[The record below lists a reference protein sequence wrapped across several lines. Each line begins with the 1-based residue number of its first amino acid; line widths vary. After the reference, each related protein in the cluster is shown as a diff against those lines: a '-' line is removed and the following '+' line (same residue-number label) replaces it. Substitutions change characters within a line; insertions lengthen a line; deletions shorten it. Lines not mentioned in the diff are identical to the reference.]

1 MQAYRVKVCVGAAQA
16 KAIKAMAGGTY
27 RELRRKKRKG
37 VDDFWIDCSYLTAA
51 VSEKDAMRQGLDSGW
66 SVTSVSEVIRH
77 AWQREVVSKAY
88 KLAFLRSMSFYC
100 ESMSPSIA
108 LLTVI
113 RAETSP
119 GIRHELDAAVR
130 ILDAGGQFSDALNQI
145 SFFDVSIISI
155 LIAGEKTGQMKQA
168 VLSSVEHYEQGTK
181 TRAIMFGLLSAMAI
195 DLFVTISTAVGV
207 QVTFL
212 PWLADQA
219 GDVANKADFLAQ
231 VNLGYWLNGAALVS
245 AALIGV
251 VIAGAILQGLV
262 PAGWPI
268 KSYIEQFSRK
278 IPLFSTYYVN
288 QELGDTFKVASVM
301 LSGGVPLDKAV
312 VVTEHA
318 SRTLTLRDYWRGV
331 GHRIQRGDAVSAAVG
346 SDALIR
352 DGERQMIVAHQNSAQ
367 LGLILGKISEAR
379 SLESQANAKTI
390 GKTMFLGTIGYG
402 VYTALITI
410 WLLMAQNS
418 VLTGVMDMARGT

>member
-1 MQAYRVKVCVGAAQA
+1 MQAYLVKVCVAEAQA

-27 RELRRKKRKG
+27 HELSRKKRKG
-37 VDDFWIDCSYLTAA
+37 QDTLLIDCSYLTAA

-66 SVTSVSEVIRH
+66 SVTSVTEVIRH
-77 AWQREVVSKAY
+77 SWQREVVSKAY

-100 ESMSPSIA
+100 ESMSPASA
-108 LLTVI
+108 LLAVI
-113 RAETSP
+113 RAETSA

-181 TRAIMFGLLSAMAI
+181 TRAIMFGLLSAMSI
-195 DLFVTISTAVGV
+195 DLFITISTAIGV

-219 GDVANKADFLAQ
+219 GDVTDKAAFLSK
-231 VNLGYWLNGAALVS
+231 VTMGYWLNGAALVS
-245 AALIGV
+245 AAVIGV
-251 VIAGAILQGLV
+251 AIAGAILQGLI
-262 PAGWPI
+262 PAGWQV

-278 IPLFSTYYVN
+278 IPMFSTYYVN

-301 LSGGVPLDKAV
+301 LGGGVPLAKAV
-312 VVTEHA
+312 VVTAHA
-318 SRTLTLRDYWRGV
+318 SRTHAMRDYWRGV
-331 GHRIQRGDAVSAAVG
+331 GIRIQRGDAVSSAVS
-346 SDALIR
+346 SDLLIR
-352 DGERQMIVAHQNSAQ
+352 DGERQMIVAHQNSSQ

-402 VYTALITI
+402 VYTALIAI

-418 VLTGVMDMARGT
+418 VLSGVMEMARGN